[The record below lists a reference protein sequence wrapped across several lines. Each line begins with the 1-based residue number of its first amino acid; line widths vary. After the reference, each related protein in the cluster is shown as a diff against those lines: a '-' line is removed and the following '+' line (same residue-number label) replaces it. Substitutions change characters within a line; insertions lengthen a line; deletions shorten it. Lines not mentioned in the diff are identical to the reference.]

1 VALPEIWTEFA
12 LVGDQVEP
20 QHITERLG
28 LSPSRGGRV
37 GEPIIAGKGKRLTNA
52 WILSI
57 GPERSYALDEQ
68 IDQLVAQ
75 LKPKT
80 GEIARLRVELEV
92 EARLYCAV
100 YVADETPEIWFS
112 PGVVAWAAEIGASV
126 GVDLYIGADEAY
138 LRPPL
143 RISGSPPH

>member
-1 VALPEIWTEFA
+1 MALPEIWTEFA
-12 LVGDQVEP
+12 LVGNQVEP

-57 GPERSYALDEQ
+57 GPERSYVLDEQ
-68 IDQLVAQ
+68 IDRLVAQ

-80 GEIARLRVELEV
+80 GEIARLRAELEV

-112 PGVVAWAAEIGASV
+112 PGAVAWAAEIGASV
-126 GVDLYIGADEAY
+126 GVDLYVGADETY
-138 LRPPL
+138 LRPPM

>member
-1 VALPEIWTEFA
+1 VAFPKIWTEFV
-12 LVGDQVEP
+12 LVGERLEP

-37 GEPIIAGKGKRLTNA
+37 GDPIIAGQGKRLTNA

-57 GPERSYALDEQ
+57 GPERSLALDEQ
-68 IDQLVAQ
+68 IERLIAQ

-80 GEIARLRVELEV
+80 REIARLREELEV

-112 PGVVAWAAEIGASV
+112 PGAVAWAGQIGASI

-138 LRPPL
+138 LAR
-143 RISGSPPH
+143 